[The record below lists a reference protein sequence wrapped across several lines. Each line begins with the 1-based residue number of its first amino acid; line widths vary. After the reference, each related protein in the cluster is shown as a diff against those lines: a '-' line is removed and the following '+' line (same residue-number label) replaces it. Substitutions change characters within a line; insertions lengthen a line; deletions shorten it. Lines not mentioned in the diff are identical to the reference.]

1 MGDDGEY
8 QEAECTK
15 SGARAVFVVVDMCCC
30 CASVLQ
36 QISRVLCIEHCS
48 SLEYAY
54 KRGTS
59 YQVCVELCYRGP
71 AGSRSSLI
79 STWGTRLFFC
89 TDVEA

>member
-48 SLEYAY
+48 SLYAF

-59 YQVCVELCYRGP
+59 YQVCVELLP
-71 AGSRSSLI
+71 LSRWISLL
-79 STWGTRLFFC
+79 SHNNLGNKAVFLY
-89 TDVEA
+89 